1 MAGLSNSVVTPGGV
15 FSGSSGVV
23 SGGAVGSTYV
33 VSVSQQTEN
42 DDVIITVLNNSG
54 TTEQIRVAAPGTGG
68 GGDGTGGDPVEAFN
82 LSGNDL
88 TILLDSGASFT
99 VDLSPI
105 IPDIPADT
113 NDFVT
118 NGTLVGTDLVLNV
131 QNQSDVS
138 VDLSGLLGESDI
150 STNGF
155 TYTNTE
161 GGVTLTISDNQV
173 VLSGQVIPPVNPSP
187 PSDPPP
193 FNQIDG
199 GMVEI
204 DPPNV
209 PSGTDVTNT
218 IVNDIVATDNEGN
231 DVSGTITET
240 VNPDN
245 SIDLDVP
252 AGVDDIEVDVTY
264 EGTDSNGDDVSI
276 DGDIEIDSF
285 VPFYT
290 FDGAPATLTNSAVP
304 SDAVES
310 NAAIGSGTSFTIT
323 TSATRR
329 RWLVAETSGLTFMN
343 QGFPV
348 AATQL
353 SDTITIQ
360 NVTFY
365 QYDFGVALAGTL
377 AVTVN

>member
-1 MAGLSNSVVTPGGV
+1 MA
-15 FSGSSGVV
+15 
-23 SGGAVGSTYV
+23 
-33 VSVSQQTEN
+33 
-42 DDVIITVLNNSG
+42 II
-54 TTEQIRVAAPGTGG
+54 
-68 GGDGTGGDPVEAFN
+68 
-82 LSGNDL
+82 
-88 TILLDSGASFT
+88 
-99 VDLSPI
+99 
-105 IPDIPADT
+105 
-113 NDFVT
+113 
-118 NGTLVGTDLVLNV
+118 
-131 QNQSDVS
+131 
-138 VDLSGLLGESDI
+138 
-150 STNGF
+150 
-155 TYTNTE
+155 
-161 GGVTLTISDNQV
+161 
-173 VLSGQVIPPVNPSP
+173 
-187 PSDPPP
+187 
-193 FNQIDG
+193 
-199 GMVEI
+199 
-204 DPPNV
+204 
-209 PSGTDVTNT
+209 
-218 IVNDIVATDNEGN
+218 
-231 DVSGTITET
+231 ET

-310 NAAIGSGTSFTIT
+310 DAAIGSGTSFTIT